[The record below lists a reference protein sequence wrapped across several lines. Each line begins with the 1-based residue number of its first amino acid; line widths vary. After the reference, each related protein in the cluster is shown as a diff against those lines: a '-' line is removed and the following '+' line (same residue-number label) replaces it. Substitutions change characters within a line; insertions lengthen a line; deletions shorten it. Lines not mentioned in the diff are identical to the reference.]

1 MKTGYLTLAVLA
13 AAVFAVVPVV
23 LAVPIT
29 YNINMS
35 VQTALGNF
43 DPTTDTVL
51 VSGTFCDWTTTNVL
65 TATADTN
72 VYSITVEDTTDAVA
86 SYENHKFIIDPYG
99 DSASSGLIWESTVNR
114 FFQVPAGGT
123 NLATVYFDDVTVVP
137 SSTVNITF
145 QLDMAVAAQQGVFDP
160 SSDYIYVFGSFD
172 NWLNTGLQLTNV
184 PGTSNYLGTFTTT
197 ALNTNTVISY
207 KYAINGYSGTW
218 EGNVGAG
225 GAQNR
230 SVTLTNFTQTFPL
243 DFWNNVTNANL
254 SYTAVFALN
263 MGVEDA
269 FGLFTPG
276 SDTVYLAGDWNWSG
290 TALQLTQI
298 GSSDLYTGAVTM
310 AYSLGT
316 TINYKYIINGS
327 TWENNGVGPNG
338 AANHQFTLN
347 NTNLPADFFND
358 YSNLGPLTISGTPGQ
373 TVLYWTAGTNAN
385 SRAWLQSSTN
395 LSTGWSDVA
404 NTLGQASITNNFG
417 SGPVFFRVTGP

>member
-225 GAQNR
+225 GAKIAR
-230 SVTLTNFTQTFPL
+230 SPSPISPKPFP
-243 DFWNNVTNANL
+243 
-254 SYTAVFALN
+254 S
-263 MGVEDA
+263 
-269 FGLFTPG
+269 
-276 SDTVYLAGDWNWSG
+276 
-290 TALQLTQI
+290 
-298 GSSDLYTGAVTM
+298 
-310 AYSLGT
+310 
-316 TINYKYIINGS
+316 
-327 TWENNGVGPNG
+327 
-338 AANHQFTLN
+338 
-347 NTNLPADFFND
+347 
-358 YSNLGPLTISGTPGQ
+358 ISGTTSP
-373 TVLYWTAGTNAN
+373 TPTSVTPPC
-385 SRAWLQSSTN
+385 SR
-395 LSTGWSDVA
+395 
-404 NTLGQASITNNFG
+404 
-417 SGPVFFRVTGP
+417 